1 MLSRVIFTFGTKLLS
16 AVLSFLIVV
25 FTSKLIGAEG
35 RGEISLFVLGITL
48 TLLMNNIIGGS
59 ALIFLSSRIEPFRLL
74 IPSYIWSFIS
84 ALLVTFILTS
94 FNLVP
99 SYLITHI
106 LFISIIQSLAAVNQN
121 LFIGQKKLK
130 LFNLI
135 SLLQV
140 TILFTVLVSFLFILG
155 KRSVNDYITAVY
167 ISFVLQMII
176 SFWFVIKNLKLVAP
190 KHQIE
195 VVKTIIKNGLV
206 IQLCNVVQLLNYR
219 LCYFFLESEKGIAT
233 LGVFSTA
240 TAVAESV
247 WLISKSISLVQ
258 YSEIANTTD
267 PGYARRVSIRLSK
280 LSFVL
285 SFSAF
290 IPILLI
296 PSTIYGSIFGPEF
309 EDIGKQ
315 IYIYCPGILA
325 LSFST
330 VFAHFFAGLGRNSI
344 NTNCRTIYSIFWNQY
359 YGKNQG
365 NYKTR

>member
-84 ALLVTFILTS
+84 ALLVTFILSS

-176 SFWFVIKNLKLVAP
+176 SFWFVICGLETSNKMNKPMYWPNDAP
-190 KHQIE
+190 R
-195 VVKTIIKNGLV
+195 
-206 IQLCNVVQLLNYR
+206 LLAN
-219 LCYFFLESEKGIAT
+219 A
-233 LGVFSTA
+233 
-240 TAVAESV
+240 
-247 WLISKSISLVQ
+247 WLNKSR
-258 YSEIANTTD
+258 T
-267 PGYARRVSIRLSK
+267 
-280 LSFVL
+280 
-285 SFSAF
+285 
-290 IPILLI
+290 
-296 PSTIYGSIFGPEF
+296 
-309 EDIGKQ
+309 KQ
-315 IYIYCPGILA
+315 VP
-325 LSFST
+325 
-330 VFAHFFAGLGRNSI
+330 R
-344 NTNCRTIYSIFWNQY
+344 
-359 YGKNQG
+359 
-365 NYKTR
+365 